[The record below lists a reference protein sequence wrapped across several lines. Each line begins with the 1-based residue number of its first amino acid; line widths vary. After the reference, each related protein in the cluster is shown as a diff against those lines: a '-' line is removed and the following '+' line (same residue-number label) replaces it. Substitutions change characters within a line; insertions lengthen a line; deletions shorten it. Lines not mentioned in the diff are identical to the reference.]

1 MYEYSQLGQK
11 KLRQQAARGLD
22 DIRCPLVSAIMMVT
36 GGLAFRTENGKR
48 VFRSFQ
54 GPPRNRAWTVV
65 SVQLECSA
73 CRRRI
78 GELTV
83 HDPEPEESGVERAF
97 QIIS

>member
-11 KLRQQAARGLD
+11 KLRQQTTRGLD
-22 DIRCPLVSAIMMVT
+22 EIRCPLDSAIMMVT
-36 GGLAFRTENGKR
+36 GGLACRIENGKR

-54 GPPRNRAWTVV
+54 GAPRNPAWDVV

-78 GELTV
+78 EDLVLDCG
-83 HDPEPEESGVERAF
+83 EPEADGAAPAF